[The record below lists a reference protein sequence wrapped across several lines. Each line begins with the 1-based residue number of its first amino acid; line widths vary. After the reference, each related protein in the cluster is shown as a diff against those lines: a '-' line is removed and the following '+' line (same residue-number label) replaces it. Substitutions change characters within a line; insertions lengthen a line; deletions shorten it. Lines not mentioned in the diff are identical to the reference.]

1 METAL
6 FLKLRDIFDRAL
18 ALSPGEQEAF
28 LERECAGDANLLA
41 EVRALRDAHL
51 AAASEVKPAAQFEER
66 VIGAYRLRGRLGEGG
81 MGTVFLALRDDGT
94 FRKSVALKIL
104 RRDQANADLIERFQQ
119 ERQVLANLD
128 HGNIARIL
136 DGGQTSDG
144 LPYYVME
151 YVEGLPLDKFCDQRR
166 LDLEGRIRVFVQVCD
181 AVDYLHKHLVV
192 HRDLKPSN
200 VLVTAEGVVKLL
212 DFGIAKQQIPAANAE
227 LTAVQGRLMTPGYA
241 SPEQFSGAPV
251 TKASDIYS
259 LGVMLYLLITGSLPH
274 PDPGDKLTTDPSAPS
289 SKIREDIER
298 TPETTSQLRRRI
310 SGDLDH
316 VVLMC
321 LRRDPKNRYGSAAQ
335 LSADLESF
343 LESRPVAARKGPVS
357 ERVTRFVKR
366 NRLAVAVAVLI
377 ALLCGFGAWQAVE
390 AQIQSRR
397 ATEKEAEVSRLLDRV
412 ENRDAAQVPASERV
426 EDVKKVREALS
437 IGIAP
442 AGGDLTPQK
451 RALLQRGV
459 QYLDKVQPYAGQD
472 PALAGELAAAWK
484 QVAVIYKPV
493 NPTMASLAVTNANVV
508 LGSGGATPSPDTSTA
523 SHAVQE
529 PLVAATPHPV
539 PGVTPSAPPRAQE
552 QVETT
557 TPTPQP
563 PTRSPADAAAYDE
576 FKIRLAFTEARSQA
590 ADVTIAEL
598 RKNAARLGQAVHPD
612 IESMYVRMKLALD
625 SAKKAADEGNM
636 QTADENLGIASATA
650 DRVLKAG
657 GR

>member
-18 ALSPGEQEAF
+18 ALPAGEQEAF

-41 EVRALRDAHL
+41 EVRALREAHL
-51 AAASEVKPAAQFEER
+51 AAASEVQPAPHFEER
-66 VIGAYRLRGRLGEGG
+66 VIGPYRLRGRLGEGG

-104 RRDQANADLIERFQQ
+104 RKDQANADLVERFQQ

-200 VLVTAEGVVKLL
+200 VLVTADGVVKLL
-212 DFGIAKQQIPAANAE
+212 DFGIAKQQIPAANSE
-227 LTAVQGRLMTPGYA
+227 LTAVQGRMMTPGYA

-321 LRRDPKNRYGSAAQ
+321 LRRDPKNRYASAAQ
-335 LSADLESF
+335 LSADLGSF
-343 LESRPVAARKGPVS
+343 LESRPVAARKGPVA

-377 ALLCGFGAWQAVE
+377 ALLGGFGAWQAVE

-412 ENRDAAQVPASERV
+412 ENRGAADVPASERV

-437 IGIAP
+437 SGIAP

-459 QYLDKVQPYAGQD
+459 QYLDKVQPFAGKD

-508 LGSGGATPSPDTSTA
+508 LSGGGSTAAPDTSTA
-523 SHAVQE
+523 SHAGQE
-529 PLVAATPHPV
+529 AVVAATPHPV
-539 PGVTPSAPPRAQE
+539 PALAPSAPPRQQQ
-552 QVETT
+552 QVEATS
-557 TPTPQP
+557 PAPQP

-576 FKIRLAFTEARSQA
+576 FKIRLASTEARSQA
-590 ADVTIAEL
+590 ADITIAEL

-625 SAKKAADEGNM
+625 AAKKAADEGNM